1 MQPTALR
8 TTAKPER
15 STVHNAAKATSW
27 LQSMTEP
34 QCMRLDPEIRRQVDA
49 ARGVWTRRLIDH
61 SRANS
66 LLFYRDLKVGTLD
79 LTSEAAAVGRLLAGD
94 KLTVESLVSAPW
106 YAANAELVGRTLPG
120 SATHQKVRN
129 ALVALHRK
137 ALSNLEEKGIDTL
150 HLAMG
155 MATWPAADK
164 GRPYNAPVLLL
175 PAHIEARGRAGD
187 GLRLAVAGE
196 PQVNPVLL
204 YVLGENYA
212 IHINASAVLSGCGGE
227 DESGHLRID
236 PDDVFARIESA
247 ATAVPGFKVTRR
259 VILANFQFA
268 KMAMVED
275 LKKNGD
281 AIASSTIVAAV
292 AGHLPS
298 RQKLAQAAI
307 DIEPAQLDE
316 RPASDDYLVLDADS
330 TQHRAIV
337 LVGKGQNGVV
347 QGPPGTGKSQTI
359 SNLIAQ
365 SVAEGRRV
373 LFVAE
378 KRAALDA
385 VIKRLSH
392 PDVRLGHLALDLHGA
407 SVSRKEVMARIAH
420 AFEQIRHALLADGA
434 DAVHREFEARRRQ
447 LNEHA
452 RRVNQIRQPT
462 GLSVNQMRGRLLRL
476 PAAANSALRLR
487 GATLDALT
495 TERADEVK
503 QWILESAANPTLFLG
518 TDPSPW
524 NDAAIGDGRC
534 AQDSLDLATKAAYE
548 LWPGFERLL
557 GQVVNQLGVRPP
569 NTLSEVASFLDVLR
583 DARSIRQQYSAELFF
598 SKPGELAAALEPAA
612 AGWAARVWAFLS
624 NPAYRAA
631 RKRLRAL
638 RAVPA
643 PPATLRQ
650 EALQAADV
658 LLRWQAL
665 AAASAVPVEAD
676 AEIELNTAFD
686 ALDDATKKLGAMTKA
701 GPFDG
706 MQLLAM
712 ASRLRALAGDRQTPF
727 RLPGIY
733 VLRSHF
739 SKAGLNGFVDDL
751 RKHGVAAE
759 HWSSRFEYIWLY
771 SALEEAFA
779 SDPAFASFNGRTHEQ
794 VIEKF
799 RRLDCERVLLAAQ
812 RMRRLHAER
821 AIEAMN
827 RHYDQ
832 ADLVRR
838 EVGKKSR
845 HIPLRELLTRAPDVL
860 TRIAPCWVASPLSVS
875 QLLDG
880 GRRHFDLVVFDEAS
894 QILQEEAIPALYRAE
909 QVVVAG
915 DRHQLPPTTFFA
927 TAVEGEDEMPDGS
940 ETDKPVLAIGG
951 FESLLDTLEA
961 FLPNWL
967 LEWHYRSEDE
977 RLITFSND
985 RVYSGR
991 LVTFPSARGQEAI
1004 RHILVPH
1011 DAALGGQEES
1021 SSREVEEVVHQV
1033 ILHADTRPHESLGV
1047 ITMGIKHA
1055 NRIQA
1060 ALDRALDRWPD
1071 LSDFFSLD
1079 GEERFFVKNLE
1090 TVQGDERDAIIL
1102 SIGYGKDAN
1111 GDLPHRF
1118 GPLTQDVG
1126 YRRLNVAVTRA
1137 KRRMCVISS
1146 FSHYEIDLNRSQ
1158 GQGVQLLKAYLEY
1171 AASGGTRL
1179 PEDERAGQASLNAF
1193 EADIHDALGARGVT
1207 TRPQFGASRY
1217 RIDLVA
1223 MHPRKPGRPVL
1234 AIECDGASYH
1244 SSATARDRD
1253 RLRQAHLQRLG
1264 WRFHRIWSTDWFFH
1278 REQEIERAISAYEE
1292 AVRWADLSDADPGP
1306 ALATGGAQP
1315 TRQAPQR
1322 PVARQRGPRPRVPV
1336 RETIDQYSDR
1346 ELRQIVEWV
1355 TSDGLLRTDEEL
1367 IREVFKELPFTRLGN
1382 RIRERLET
1390 VVEAVRRCQST
1401 GRVP

>member
-1 MQPTALR
+1 
-8 TTAKPER
+8 
-15 STVHNAAKATSW
+15 
-27 LQSMTEP
+27 
-34 QCMRLDPEIRRQVDA
+34 LDPEIRRIVDA
-49 ARGVWTRRLIDH
+49 ARDVWTRRLIDH

-79 LTSEAAAVGRLLAGD
+79 LTAETESVGRLLAGV
-94 KLTVESLVSAPW
+94 KLTVESLVSAGRYTESPDPVVRSR
-106 YAANAELVGRTLPG
+106 AEAEARQKV
-120 SATHQKVRN
+120 QKVRA
-129 ALVALHRK
+129 ALVALQRK
-137 ALSNLEEKGIDTL
+137 ALINLEEKGIETL

-155 MATWPAADK
+155 MATWPASDG
-164 GRPYNAPVLLL
+164 GRPYDAPVLLL
-175 PAHIEARGRAGD
+175 PARIEARGRAGD
-187 GLRLAVAGE
+187 DLRLAVAGE

-204 YVLGENYA
+204 YVLEENYA
-212 IHINASAVLSGCGGE
+212 IHINASAALSECGGE
-227 DESGHLRID
+227 DESGHWRID
-236 PDDVFARIESA
+236 PEAVFARIESA

-281 AIASSTIVAAV
+281 TIASSTIVAAV
-292 AGHLPS
+292 AGHSVS
-298 RQKLAQAAI
+298 RQKLAQAVI

-316 RPASDDYLVLDADS
+316 CPASDDYLVLDADS
-330 TQHRAIV
+330 TQHRAVV

-359 SNLIAQ
+359 ANLIAQ

-392 PDVRLGHLALDLHGA
+392 PDVGLGHLVLDLHGA
-407 SVSRKEVMARIAH
+407 SVSRKEVMARLAY
-420 AFEQIRHALLADGA
+420 ALEQIRNALPADGA
-434 DAVHREFEARRRQ
+434 EAVHREFEARRKQ

-462 GLSVNQMRGRLLRL
+462 GLSVNQMIGRLLRL
-476 PAAANSALRLR
+476 PAAAKSALRLR
-487 GATLDALT
+487 GATLAALT
-495 TERADEVK
+495 AERADEIK

-524 NDAAIGDGRC
+524 NNADIRDGRC
-534 AQDSLDLATKAAYE
+534 AQESLDLATKVANE
-548 LWPGFERLL
+548 LWPEFERLL

-569 NTLSEVASFLDVLR
+569 NTLSEAASFLAVLR
-583 DARSIRQQYSAELFF
+583 DARSIRQQYGTEVF
-598 SKPGELAAALEPAA
+598 SSQPGDLARALEPATGGPIVRA
-612 AGWAARVWAFLS
+612 WAFLW
-624 NPAYRAA
+624 NPTYRAA

-638 RAVPA
+638 RAAPA
-643 PPATLRQ
+643 SARMLRQ
-650 EALQAADV
+650 EALQAEDV
-658 LLRWQAL
+658 LHRWQAL
-665 AAASAVPVEAD
+665 GAPSAVPVEAD
-676 AEIELNTAFD
+676 AEIELNAAFD
-686 ALDDATKKLGAMTKA
+686 ALDEATKKLGAMTEA

-706 MQLLAM
+706 MQLSA
-712 ASRLRALAGDRQTPF
+712 AVSRFRALAGDRQTPF

-733 VLRSHF
+733 VLRSRF
-739 SKAGLNGFVDDL
+739 SQAGLGGFVDDL
-751 RKHGVAAE
+751 REPGVAAE
-759 HWSSRFEYIWLY
+759 HWSARFEHVWLY
-771 SALEEAFA
+771 SALEQVFA
-779 SDPAFASFNGRTHEQ
+779 TDPALASFNGRTHEQ
-794 VIEKF
+794 VIEEFK
-799 RRLDCERVLLAAQ
+799 RLDCKRVRLAAQ
-812 RMRRLHAER
+812 RVRRLHAER

-827 RHYDQ
+827 RHFDQ

-838 EVGKKSR
+838 EAGKKSR
-845 HIPLRELLTRAPDVL
+845 HIPLRELLARAPDVL

-880 GRRHFDLVVFDEAS
+880 SKRHFDIVVFDEAS

-927 TAVEGEDEMPDGS
+927 TAVEGEDEILDDDDEARSAGA
-940 ETDKPVLAIGG
+940 TATAAIGG

-977 RLITFSND
+977 RLITFSNAH
-985 RVYSGR
+985 VYTGR

-1021 SSREVEEVVHQV
+1021 ASREVEEVVRQV
-1033 ILHADTRPHESLGV
+1033 ILHAETRPHESLGV

-1060 ALDRALDRWPD
+1060 ALDRALDLRPD

-1079 GEERFFVKNLE
+1079 REERFFVKNLE

-1102 SIGYGKDAN
+1102 SIGYGKAAN

-1126 YRRLNVAVTRA
+1126 YRRLNVAITRA

-1146 FSHYEIDLNRSQ
+1146 FSHDEIDLNRS
-1158 GQGVQLLKAYLEY
+1158 GSRGVQLLKAYLEY

-1179 PEDERAGQASLNAF
+1179 PEDERAGEVSLNAF
-1193 EADIHDALGARGVT
+1193 EADVRDALQAHGIK

-1223 MHPRKPGRPVL
+1223 MHPEKLGRPVL

-1244 SSATARDRD
+1244 SSPTARDRD

-1264 WRFHRIWSTDWFFH
+1264 WRFHRIWSTDWFYH
-1278 REQEIERAISAYEE
+1278 REQEIARAISAYKE
-1292 AVRWADLSDADPGP
+1292 AVRWADLSDANTGP
-1306 ALATGGAQP
+1306 AQAAGGPQP
-1315 TRQAPQR
+1315 LRQGEQR
-1322 PVARQRGPRPRVPV
+1322 PVARQRGPQPLVPV

-1346 ELRQIVEWV
+1346 ELRQIAEWV
-1355 TSDGLLRTDEEL
+1355 TSDGLLRSDEEL
-1367 IREVFKELPFTRLGN
+1367 IREIFETLPFKRLGN
-1382 RIRERLET
+1382 RIRERLKT
-1390 VVEAVRRCQST
+1390 VVEVVRRRQRT
-1401 GRVP
+1401 ERVP